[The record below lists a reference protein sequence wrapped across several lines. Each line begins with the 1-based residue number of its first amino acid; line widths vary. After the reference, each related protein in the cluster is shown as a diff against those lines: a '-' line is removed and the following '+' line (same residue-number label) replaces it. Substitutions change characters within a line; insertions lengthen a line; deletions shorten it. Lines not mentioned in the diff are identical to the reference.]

1 MKKQPSE
8 FQSHQRFKIKKVIS
22 FKKYRTFLNNDLK
35 SILKMTTL
43 RAFLQRCRRCTGSE
57 VQQRCRCMSSGEV
70 GQVQIEEQVQRGCRC
85 CCEMQVQR
93 WRVEVQRSLRCRCR
107 DEMCRDGGKAVEQR

>member
-1 MKKQPSE
+1 
-8 FQSHQRFKIKKVIS
+8 
-22 FKKYRTFLNNDLK
+22 
-35 SILKMTTL
+35 
-43 RAFLQRCRRCTGSE
+43 
-57 VQQRCRCMSSGEV
+57 MSSGEV